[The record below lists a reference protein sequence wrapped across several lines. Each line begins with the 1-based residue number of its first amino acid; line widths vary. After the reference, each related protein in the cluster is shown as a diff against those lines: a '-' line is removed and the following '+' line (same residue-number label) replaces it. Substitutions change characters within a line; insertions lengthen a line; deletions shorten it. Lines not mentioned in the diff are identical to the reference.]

1 MEVARLI
8 DPERVVKLR
17 RAVFEEMIERG
28 LFRDDDRIQLLEGV
42 LVQMSPQ
49 GDAHAREIVKLN
61 NVLARRIG
69 DRADIAPQVPF
80 RAGDYSRPE
89 PDLAVWPLAEDGTP
103 PPERP
108 LLVVEVAVSSLR
120 DDRLVMAPIYAA
132 AGVPEY
138 WIVNLVDAVIERH
151 TEPQG
156 DRYTRIEPLRP
167 GQTVR
172 LVALPDV
179 EIAVADLLPRL

>member
-17 RAVFEEMIERG
+17 RAQFEEMIERG
-28 LFRDDDRIQLLEGV
+28 LFREDDRIQLLEGV
-42 LVQMSPQ
+42 LVQTSPQ
-49 GDAHAREIVKLN
+49 GDAHARAVVKLT
-61 NVLARRIG
+61 NVLARQIG
-69 DRADIAPQVPF
+69 ARADVAPQVPF

-89 PDLAVWPLAEDGTP
+89 PDLALWPLAEDGAP

-108 LLVVEVAVSSLR
+108 LLTVEVAVSSLR
-120 DDRLVMAPIYAA
+120 DDRLVMAPIYAT

-138 WIVNLVDAVIERH
+138 WIINLVDAVLERH
-151 TEPQG
+151 TEPHG

-167 GQTVR
+167 GQFVR

-179 EIAVADLLPRL
+179 EIAVADLLPRA

>member
-8 DPERVVKLR
+8 DLERVVKLR

-28 LFRDDDRIQLLEGV
+28 LFHEDDRLQLLDGLLV
-42 LVQMSPQ
+42 LTRPQ
-49 GDAHAREIVKLN
+49 GDAHAREIVKLT

-89 PDLAVWPLAEDGTP
+89 PDLALWPPAEDGAP

-108 LLVVEVAVSSLR
+108 LLVIEVAVSSLR
-120 DDRLVMAPIYAA
+120 DDRLVMAPIYAT

-138 WIVNLVDAVIERH
+138 WIVNLVDSVIERH

-156 DRYTRIEPLRP
+156 ERYTRIEPLRP
-167 GQTVR
+167 GQVVR
-172 LVALPDV
+172 LIALPDV
-179 EIAVADLLPRL
+179 DIPVADLLPRI